1 MSELL
6 CSQLLY
12 FPIPSIAHSNKLFIH
27 YKLKPYTDIH
37 QHVHVD
43 PICVYYPDYVYKDKS
58 CDEMICGCF
67 NAVDAFPTTC
77 PFANL
82 NVSKM
87 PIVSL
92 LRGWL
97 PHSTVNTVH
106 QTDLEVVH
114 WECDILTGPSKPLN
128 TNILIADSC
137 FCHHTLI
144 NCGTIPRANSKI
156 FKNKTDGFGGG
167 EDLRESSL
175 RNNHCWV
182 HLVISVIMKFPHGG
196 LRGWLISLVFSTARW
211 VPHGQHWCLDWIHNN
226 RAIPNGWV

>member
-27 YKLKPYTDIH
+27 YKLKAYTDIH

-58 CDEMICGCF
+58 CDEMICSCF
-67 NAVDAFPTTC
+67 NEVDAFPTTC

-97 PHSTVNTVH
+97 PHSTVNNAH
-106 QTDLEVVH
+106 QTDLEGFT
-114 WECDILTGPSKPLN
+114 ENAISSLDPPSRLTRTYSS
-128 TNILIADSC
+128 LIATSVTTRSLTVEQ
-137 FCHHTLI
+137 FLELI
-144 NCGTIPRANSKI
+144 QRFLKI
-156 FKNKTDGFGGG
+156 KHGFGGG
-167 EDLRESSL
+167 EDLRESTVC
-175 RNNHCWV
+175 NNHSWV